1 MSANSSDNK
10 PLQHTSHGSD
20 VPAKKKRSALR
31 KPSFRR
37 KGQPS
42 HTFNWR
48 MVVAL
53 PLWVLASFIAA
64 QLVLAVVLW
73 ILNVA
78 NVSLLNLAS
87 ETVIQTIL
95 STLVYLLAFA
105 ITFGVPYIV
114 KQREVSLKTLG
125 IDRLPSWSDIGL
137 APLGF
142 VAYGLLTALLLFIA
156 TTYFPGFPS
165 SQAQDVGFQSLNG
178 RTEMLLAFATLVVL
192 APIAEEVLFRGYL
205 YGKLRKYSS
214 ILPSI
219 VITSLLFGAVH
230 MQWNVGLDTFA
241 LSVVMCCLR
250 EVTGSVWA
258 GVLLHMIK
266 NGIAFYL
273 LFVGPMVTPGL

>member
-1 MSANSSDNK
+1 MSANSSDK
-10 PLQHTSHGSD
+10 QQAHQAGHGD
-20 VPAKKKRSALR
+20 VPVKAKRSLLK

-37 KGQPS
+37 KKPAS

-64 QLVLAVVLW
+64 QVVLAAVLW
-73 ILNVA
+73 VLNIA
-78 NVSLLNLAS
+78 GISLLNFAS

-95 STLVYLLAFA
+95 SALVYLLAFA

-114 KQREVSLKTLG
+114 KQQEVSLKTLG

-142 VAYGLLTALLLFIA
+142 IAYGLLTALLLFIA
-156 TTYFPGFPS
+156 TTYFPAFPS
-165 SQAQDVGFQSLNG
+165 AQAQDVGFQSLNG
-178 RTEMLLAFATLVVL
+178 RTEMMLAFATLVVL
-192 APIAEEVLFRGYL
+192 APIAEEILFRGYL

-214 ILPSI
+214 IIPSV
-219 VITSLLFGAVH
+219 VITSILFGVVH
-230 MQWNVGLDTFA
+230 LQWNVGLDTFA

-250 EVTGSVWA
+250 EVTGSIWA